1 MAYEAEVRSL
11 LKDVALTGTAT
22 IFKRKLLWLM
32 DWKNDYPGAWKALL
46 DQWEQ
51 IGEERNSLYGVEV
64 FSTLVVLLK
73 FNPDDKKV
81 ESVSNWAKS
90 E

>member
-11 LKDVALTGTAT
+11 LKNVALTGTAT
-22 IFKRKLLWLM
+22 ILKRKLLWLM
-32 DWKNDYPGAWKALL
+32 DWKNDYPGAWKSLL

-64 FSTLVVLLK
+64 FSTLLVLIK
-73 FNPDDKKV
+73 FNPGDKQV
-81 ESVSNWAKS
+81 ESVSDWAKS
-90 E
+90 V